1 MKKPWTIAAS
11 VAIVVA
17 AGILVFHSA
26 RKASSSPEEVVFEL
40 RYRGLT
46 GIADKLNYQRA
57 WGNGDVPEESTPFVQ
72 AVTQRVREYDLI
84 HDAKLR
90 NGDWSV
96 VELQDKK
103 AVALYFDLDANG
115 ELSDNERILPTPLP
129 PQIGDIDTQFVT
141 PDFMIHQED
150 DREIP
155 FRAVIL
161 HVSGSSK
168 EYHWTPGCILEAEA
182 TFAGEPMRLLLYG
195 DRLTGS
201 FTTFGRCSFAIIPAG
216 REPELSF
223 PLPVLSSL
231 ICHEGA
237 FYRLQFDGVHEKGKS
252 LRLTI
257 TRDTSPTG
265 RAAIHLNAEEPLKIR
280 PDAVTI
286 TGAGDNSI
294 QFSLSDVQSLLPV
307 GEYRLSSGRI
317 LYGVESDDQWQMTF
331 TEGPAFAILQ
341 DQIVDVELGE
351 PTLGI
356 RAIAEDEIG
365 KGRIREE
372 PVYAGDT
379 LIYLSRQIRGKA
391 GEAYGKF
398 SQKSVLDNQWI
409 DVKPH
414 VAILDPEGKEAA
426 SGDMEYG

>member
-1 MKKPWTIAAS
+1 MPDA
-11 VAIVVA
+11 
-17 AGILVFHSA
+17 
-26 RKASSSPEEVVFEL
+26 VVFDL

-46 GIADKLNYQRA
+46 GIGDKLNYQRA
-57 WGNGDVPEESTPFVQ
+57 WGNGDSPEAYTAFVQ
-72 AVTQRVREYDLI
+72 AVTQQVKEYDLT

-90 NGDWSV
+90 DGDWCV
-96 VELQDKK
+96 VELQDKR

-115 ELSDNERILPTPLP
+115 ALSDNERILPTPLP
-129 PQIGDIDTQFVT
+129 PQIGIIDTQFVT
-141 PDFMIHQED
+141 PDFMIHQGD
-150 DREIP
+150 GREIP
-155 FRAVIL
+155 FRVVVL
-161 HVSGSSK
+161 RWSGSGK
-168 EYHWTPGCILEAEA
+168 DYLWAPGCILEGEA
-182 TFAGEPMRLLLYG
+182 TFAGESMRLLLYG

-201 FTTFGRCSFAIIPAG
+201 FTTFGRCSFALIPAG

-237 FYRLQFDGVHEKGKS
+237 FYRLQFDGVHEKGKT

-257 TRDTSPTG
+257 IKDTSPTG
-265 RAAIHLNAEEPLKIR
+265 RAAVHLNAEEPLKIR

-286 TGAGDNSI
+286 TGARDNSI
-294 QFSLSDVQSLLPV
+294 QLNLPNGQSSLPA

-331 TEGPAFAILQ
+331 TEGPAFTILQ
-341 DQIVDVELGE
+341 DQSVDVTLGE

-365 KGRIREE
+365 NETIREK
-372 PVYAGDT
+372 PVYAGGT
-379 LIYLSRQIRGKA
+379 LVYLSRLIHGKA

-398 SQKSVLDNQWI
+398 SQKSATDNLWT

-414 VAILDPEGKEAA
+414 IAILDPEEKEIA
-426 SGDMEYG
+426 SGDLEYG